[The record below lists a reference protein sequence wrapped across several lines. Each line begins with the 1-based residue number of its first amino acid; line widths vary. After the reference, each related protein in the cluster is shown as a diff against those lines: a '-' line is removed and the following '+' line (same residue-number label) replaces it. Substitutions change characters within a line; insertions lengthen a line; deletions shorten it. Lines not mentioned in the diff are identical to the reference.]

1 MTAPQKLGLY
11 QIGEFQLEIYKAVQ
25 FGNSPNYYW
34 YELNG
39 KKTTLDEA
47 QFQYLKPVTQC

>member
-1 MTAPQKLGLY
+1 MSAPQKLGLY

-47 QFQYLKPVTQC
+47 QFSYLQPVK

>member
-1 MTAPQKLGLY
+1 MNAPQKLGLY
-11 QIGEFQLEIYKAVQ
+11 KIGSFEVEIYKAVQ
-25 FGNSPNYYW
+25 FGNCPPYYW

-47 QFQYLKPVTQC
+47 QFSYLQPVK